1 MDMKEL
7 LHQLLLPAIFLLG
20 SYKFGFISLQQKNT
34 KIAHLQGKNILS
46 KPRSYKPFV
55 KFLQLFYTYVFCC
68 CCKGKKMDSRTII
81 LH

>member
-1 MDMKEL
+1 
-7 LHQLLLPAIFLLG
+7 
-20 SYKFGFISLQQKNT
+20 
-34 KIAHLQGKNILS
+34 LS

-68 CCKGKKMDSRTII
+68 CCKGKRMDSRTII